1 MSSHDATVNHP
12 ITKHC
17 PILSARDITPKAL
30 INLEDAHNKYFITK
44 EINETDKV
52 KKILGS
58 FKCMHIH
65 NWIASEREVLII
77 LKYSNFMSQ
86 LQANYLPSNWEEMV
100 CSQILSMR
108 MSKTDKFWDWCQD
121 L

>member
-1 MSSHDATVNHP
+1 MSFHYTTVDHP

-30 INLEDAHNKYFITK
+30 INLEDAHNEYLITK
-44 EINETDKV
+44 EINKTDKV

-58 FKCMHIH
+58 FKCMH
-65 NWIASEREVLII
+65 WIASEREVLIT

-86 LQANYLPSNWEEMV
+86 LRANYLPPN
-100 CSQILSMR
+100 
-108 MSKTDKFWDWCQD
+108 
-121 L
+121 